1 MTGDIP
7 FERKID
13 LKLILS
19 IIAAGAMTLCG
30 VIVETSMNITF
41 PTLMKEFGIGTST
54 VQWITTGY
62 LLVLSIVMPTS
73 AFLEKRFEMKRIF
86 VTAAVLFIIGT
97 ILCAIAPAFS
107 VLLLGR
113 LVQGVG
119 TGLALP
125 LMYNIVLTQA
135 PYDRIGTIMGIAT
148 LIPAVAPALG
158 PSLGGLIVTYL
169 GWRMIF
175 VILLPVLVAALII
188 GCLSIRQATPT
199 ENERFDITGL
209 IYLGL
214 SFTFLI
220 LGMSFA
226 GSYGWGSAQF
236 ILPLIGF
243 VVMLLI
249 FVRHAEHS
257 ENPLIHLDVFRS
269 RKFTFTLFG
278 FALVQFICLGI
289 GFLIPNFS
297 QLVHGSTAFVAGCI
311 LLPGCALFAVLSP
324 LSGKILDRKG
334 ATLPLLTGVVCF
346 VVSQIL
352 FTATI
357 RNSSTLILILIYMVF
372 TFGQGLTVGNAMTYG
387 LSSLPDDRSADGNS
401 VYNTMQ
407 QLFGA
412 LGTSVASTFVAD
424 AQDAASSLAAGTVTG
439 TYHAFMILTV
449 LSVAEAVFMILGLKA
464 GRNHM
469 E

>member
-1 MTGDIP
+1 MSEDIT

-30 VIVETSMNITF
+30 VIIETSMNITF

-62 LLVLSIVMPTS
+62 LLVLAIIMPTS
-73 AFLEKRFEMKRIF
+73 AFLQKRFKMKHIF
-86 VTAAVLFIIGT
+86 ITATVMFIIGT
-97 ILCAIAPAFS
+97 IICAAAPVF
-107 VLLLGR
+107 VMLLLGR
-113 LVQGVG
+113 LIQGVG

-125 LMYNIVLTQA
+125 LMYNIVLEQA
-135 PYDRIGTIMGIAT
+135 PYDKMGTIMGIAT
-148 LIPAVAPALG
+148 LIPAAAPAIG

-175 VILLPVLVAALII
+175 VLLLPVLVAALII
-188 GCLSIRQATPT
+188 GCLSIRQAVPT
-199 ENERFDITGL
+199 ENVKFDIAGL

-220 LGMSFA
+220 LAMSFA
-226 GSYGWGSAQF
+226 GSYGWGSMQF
-236 ILPLIGF
+236 ILPIIGF
-243 VVMLLI
+243 AVMLLI
-249 FVRHAEHS
+249 FAGHAMHS
-257 ENPLIHLDVFRS
+257 SNPLIHLDVFKNRQ
-269 RKFTFTLFG
+269 FTFTLFG
-278 FALVQFICLGI
+278 FALIQFICLGI
-289 GFLIPNFS
+289 GFLVPNFS
-297 QLVHGSTAFVAGCI
+297 QLVHGTTAFVAGCI

-334 ATLPLLTGVVCF
+334 AALPFITGSVCF
-346 VVSQIL
+346 IVSQIL
-352 FTATI
+352 FTAVI
-357 RNSSTLILILIYMVF
+357 RNSSTVILILIYMLF
-372 TFGQGLTVGNAMTYG
+372 TFGQGITVGNALTYG
-387 LSSLPDDRSADGNS
+387 LSSLPENRSADGNS

-412 LGTSVASTFVAD
+412 LGTSVVSTVVAD
-424 AQDAASSLAAGTVTG
+424 AQTSEASMTAGTVTG

-449 LSVAEAVFMILGLKA
+449 LAICVALFLILGLRA
-464 GRNHM
+464 GKKTS
-469 E
+469 